1 MHRAE
6 SNTRA
11 NLARLSNGE
20 HVTVISQRNTTKT
33 QRFHCRSDLFEH
45 FEASV
50 CIVKMLVMRVNK
62 LIENVK
68 KKTNTDLFALL
79 SDPCPTKIFSRN
91 I

>member
-11 NLARLSNGE
+11 NLARWSNGE

-50 CIVKMLVMRVNK
+50 CIVKMLVMRVHK

-68 KKTNTDLFALL
+68 KNKY
-79 SDPCPTKIFSRN
+79 
-91 I
+91 